1 MKRHFILYLLG
12 ALLIAGNALSALS
25 PHAHATP
32 TPPTPP
38 QFVGDDVPYKYFGR
52 TGHYVRGPFLEFFN
66 LYGGLRIFGYP
77 QTELF
82 YDGRIGLWVQFF
94 DNARMEWHPENP
106 EPYKVQ
112 LGLLGDILGY
122 RQPPIPA
129 NRRPPDTPF
138 RRYFP
143 ETGHVVSFAF
153 LDFYN
158 RNGGLDVFGYPI
170 SEPMIEGG
178 YIVQYFQRMRME
190 WHPERARGDRVVLG
204 PLGLE
209 YIYRYG
215 VPDEYREPQRPDRFS
230 GVNAAIGGDRKAL
243 RAWATLQHPVISIG
257 EVQTLFVYVVNE
269 ERQPVQGAKVTAV
282 VRYPS
287 GEEEF
292 SLPPTD
298 RRGIT
303 QVSFRVSPT
312 RLGKRVVVEIT
323 VEYWDAETTTETFFL
338 PW

>member
-1 MKRHFILYLLG
+1 
-12 ALLIAGNALSALS
+12 
-25 PHAHATP
+25 
-32 TPPTPP
+32 
-38 QFVGDDVPYKYFGR
+38 
-52 TGHYVRGPFLEFFN
+52 VRGPFLEFFN
-66 LYGGLRIFGYP
+66 RYGGLRTFGYP

-82 YDGRIGLWVQFF
+82 YDARIGLWVQFF

-106 EPYKVQ
+106 EPYTVQ

-129 NRRPPDTPF
+129 NRRLPDAPF

-158 RNGGLDVFGYPI
+158 RNGGLDIFGYPI
-170 SEPMIEGG
+170 SEPMIEDG

-190 WHPERARGDRVVLG
+190 WHPERPRNDRVVLS

-209 YIYRYG
+209 YIYRFG
-215 VPDEYREPQRPDRFS
+215 VPEEYRRRQPPPGIFDTSPSIS
-230 GVNAAIGGDRKAL
+230 GGGSSL
-243 RAWATLQHPVISIG
+243 RAWATLQHPVVSIG
-257 EVQTLFVYVVNE
+257 ETQTLFVYVADR
-269 ERQPVQGAKVTAV
+269 ERKPVVGAYVTV
-282 VRYPS
+282 TVHYPS
-287 GEEEF
+287 DREVF

-298 RRGIT
+298 SRGIT
-303 QVSFRVSPT
+303 QVSFQVPPT
-312 RLGKRVVVEIT
+312 RLGKRVVVGVT
-323 VEYWDAETTTETFFL
+323 VKYWGAETTTETFFL